1 MFTIGWRRLTLS
13 PPECNAGGR
22 NYVLALPS
30 SEGLGASSFVP
41 ITYNL
46 FAMLGNDGN
55 IQWCK
60 TVTIQRHMK
69 IDAIECGFKYFHN
82 INAIELGTKAYTCIM
97 GIFFSCC
104 CSFFYMFLCCWY
116 SYQSRLAFQLWVCE
130 WGKGGTQV
138 SSQPLTFQ
146 TWVLFLRKT
155 CLEFQA
161 STSNTHRKD
170 SFLMGQGWSLRS
182 FWKWFQTRELWSSM
196 VRIHV

>member
-1 MFTIGWRRLTLS
+1 MQEEGIMLLPS
-13 PPECNAGGR
+13 PPQKGLELHHLFPSPKPFRNAWKWWQYSMMQ
-22 NYVLALPS
+22 NH
-30 SEGLGASSFVP
+30 
-41 ITYNL
+41 I
-46 FAMLGNDGN
+46 
-55 IQWCK
+55 
-60 TVTIQRHMK
+60 VTIQRHMK
-69 IDAIECGFKYFHN
+69 IDGIECGFKYFHN

-146 TWVLFLRKT
+146 SWVLFLRKT

-161 STSNTHRKD
+161 STSNTHRKNN
-170 SFLMGQGWSLRS
+170 FLMGQGWSLRS
-182 FWKWFQTRELWSSM
+182 FWRWFQTREFWNSM